1 MRTMNQP
8 PSYGAPAPR
17 MQVTPWVK
25 VLLLANA
32 GAFLVTLLVGYGA
45 MFDLFAFSPARLL
58 ERPWG
63 MVTYM
68 FMHAGLW
75 HLLMNLLFLFF
86 FGPPLEARW
95 GSDLFLKFYLV
106 CGLGGILLSFAF
118 SDATIV
124 GASAACYGIMLA
136 FAMAWPNQTVY
147 VWALFPVKVKWLVG
161 FLVALSFVSAL
172 GPARDGVAHL
182 AHLGGAVAGFLMV
195 KSGWLPSYGG
205 GSYAGRGDWGPGA
218 GGARARR
225 SGGRRRKRRR
235 SWSQRIRTLGRTPSG
250 PKLWK
255 GGNPRRRAP
264 RPVRNP
270 TEEAAM
276 RVIEEHIAER
286 RAREELD
293 RVDEVL
299 DKISARGIN
308 SLTEEERALL
318 DRVSRQTQ
326 LN

>member
-1 MRTMNQP
+1 MRYMSQP
-8 PSYGAPAPR
+8 PSYGGAAPR
-17 MQVTPWVK
+17 LRVTPWVRI
-25 VLLLANA
+25 LLMANA
-32 GAFLVTLLVGYGA
+32 GIFLVTVVAGQGV

-106 CGLGGILLSFAF
+106 CGLGGVLLSFAF
-118 SDATIV
+118 SDAMIV

-136 FAMAWPNQTVY
+136 FALAWPNQTVY
-147 VWALFPVKVKWLVG
+147 IWALFPVKVKWMVG
-161 FLVALSFVSAL
+161 FLVALSFVSAI
-172 GPARDGVAHL
+172 GPSRDGIAHL

-195 KSGWLPSYGG
+195 KSGWMPAHGG
-205 GSYAGRGDWGPGA
+205 GYAGRGDWGPGA
-218 GGARARR
+218 GGEGVRARR
-225 SGGRRRKRRR
+225 GRRRRGTDWRRLAR
-235 SWSQRIRTLGRTPSG
+235 KLGVTPSSG

-255 GGNPRRRAP
+255 EGGAGRKAP
-264 RPVRNP
+264 RPVRDP
-270 TEEAAM
+270 REAAAM
-276 RVIEEHIAER
+276 RVIEEHMAEE
-286 RAREELD
+286 RARMELD
-293 RVDEVL
+293 KVDEVL
-299 DKISARGIN
+299 DKISAEGIN
-308 SLTEEERALL
+308 SLTEEERELL
-318 DRVSRQTQ
+318 DRVSRHTQ

>member
-1 MRTMNQP
+1 MRYMSQP
-8 PSYGAPAPR
+8 PSYGGAAPR
-17 MQVTPWVK
+17 LQVTPWVRI
-25 VLLLANA
+25 LLMANA
-32 GAFLVTLLVGYGA
+32 GIFLVTVVVGQAA
-45 MFDLFAFSPARLL
+45 MFDLFAFSPDRLL
-58 ERPWG
+58 QRPWG

-106 CGLGGILLSFAF
+106 CGLGGVLLSFAF
-118 SDATIV
+118 SDAVIV

-136 FAMAWPNQTVY
+136 FALVWPNQPVY
-147 VWALFPVKVKWLVG
+147 IWALFPIKVKWMVG
-161 FLVALSFVSAL
+161 FLVALSFVSAI
-172 GPARDGVAHL
+172 GPSRDGIAHL

-195 KSGWLPSYGG
+195 KSGWLPAYGG
-205 GSYAGRGDWGPGA
+205 GSYAGRGDWGPGV
-218 GGARARR
+218 GGAGVRR
-225 SGGRRRKRRR
+225 SGRPRKRGGGWTR
-235 SWSQRIRTLGRTPSG
+235 RIRTLGRKPSG
-250 PKLWK
+250 PRLWK
-255 GGNPRRRAP
+255 GGTAGRSRP
-264 RPVRNP
+264 RPVRDP
-270 TEEAAM
+270 GEEAAM
-276 RVIEEHIAER
+276 RVIEEHMAER

-318 DRVSRQTQ
+318 DRVSRHTQ

>member
-1 MRTMNQP
+1 MRYMSRP
-8 PSYGAPAPR
+8 PSYGGAAPR
-17 MQVTPWVK
+17 LHVTPCVRI
-25 VLLLANA
+25 LLMANA
-32 GAFLVTLLVGYGA
+32 GVFLVTVVVGQGA
-45 MFDLFAFSPARLL
+45 MFDLFAFSPSRLL

-75 HLLMNLLFLFF
+75 HLLINLLFLFF
-86 FGPPLEARW
+86 FGPRLEERW

-106 CGLGGILLSFAF
+106 CGLGGVLLSFAF
-118 SDATIV
+118 SDAMIV

-147 VWALFPVKVKWLVG
+147 IWALFPVKVKWMVG
-161 FLVALSFVSAL
+161 FLVALSFVSAI
-172 GPARDGVAHL
+172 GQGRDGIAHL

-195 KSGWLPSYGG
+195 KSGWMPAHGG
-205 GSYAGRGDWGPGA
+205 GYAGRGDWGPGA
-218 GGARARR
+218 GGSGARAR
-225 SGGRRRKRRR
+225 GGRKRRGTDWR
-235 SWSQRIRTLGRTPSG
+235 KLARMLGVTPAG
-250 PKLWK
+250 PKLMK
-255 GGNPRRRAP
+255 PEEKDRRTA
-264 RPVRNP
+264 RPVRDP
-270 TEEAAM
+270 REAAAM
-276 RVIEEHIAER
+276 RVIEEHMAEE
-286 RAREELD
+286 RARRELD

-299 DKISARGIN
+299 DKISAQGIN

>member
-1 MRTMNQP
+1 MRYMSQP
-8 PSYGAPAPR
+8 PSYGGASPR
-17 MQVTPWVK
+17 LQVTPWVK
-25 VLLLANA
+25 VLLLVNA
-32 GAFLVTLLVGYGA
+32 GVFLVTVLVGQGV
-45 MFDLFAFSPARLL
+45 MFDLFAFSPGRLL

-68 FMHAGLW
+68 FMHGGLW

-118 SDATIV
+118 SDAVIV

-161 FLVALSFVSAL
+161 FLVALSLVSAL
-172 GPARDGVAHL
+172 GPSRDGVAHL

-195 KSGWLPSYGG
+195 KSGWLPAHGRG
-205 GSYAGRGDWGPGA
+205 HAGRGDWGPGA
-218 GGARARR
+218 GGAGVRGA
-225 SGGRRRKRRR
+225 GKRRGR
-235 SWSQRIRTLGRTPSG
+235 GSAWRRRIRTLGRTPSG

-255 GGNPRRRAP
+255 GGDTRRRAP
-264 RPVRNP
+264 RPVQDPR
-270 TEEAAM
+270 EAAAM
-276 RVIEEHIAER
+276 RVIEEHMAEE
-286 RAREELD
+286 RARKELD
-293 RVDEVL
+293 RVDTVL
-299 DKISARGIN
+299 DKISERGVN

>member
-1 MRTMNQP
+1 MRYVNQP

-17 MQVTPWVK
+17 LRVTPWVK
-25 VLLLANA
+25 LLLMINA
-32 GAFLVTLLVGYGA
+32 GVFLVTVVVGQGA
-45 MFDLFAFSPARLL
+45 MFDVFAFSPSRLL

-63 MVTYM
+63 MLTYM

-95 GSDLFLKFYLV
+95 GSELFLKFYLV
-106 CGLGGILLSFAF
+106 CGLGGVLLSFAF
-118 SDATIV
+118 SDAMIV

-147 VWALFPVKVKWLVG
+147 IWALVPVKVKWLVG
-161 FLVALSFVSAL
+161 FLVALSFVSAI
-172 GPARDGVAHL
+172 GPSRDGVAHL

-195 KSGWLPSYGG
+195 KSGWLPAYGSG
-205 GSYAGRGDWGPGA
+205 FGARGDWGPGA
-218 GGARARR
+218 GGAGMRGRGTRGR
-225 SGGRRRKRRR
+225 SGRSWRNLVRLRRRT
-235 SWSQRIRTLGRTPSG
+235 SAG

-255 GGNPRRRAP
+255 GGGAEGSGPRVMRDP
-264 RPVRNP
+264 E
-270 TEEAAM
+270 EEAVM
-276 RVIEEHIAER
+276 RVIKEHVAEK

-293 RVDEVL
+293 RVDAVL
-299 DKISARGIN
+299 DKISAHGIN
-308 SLTEEERALL
+308 SLTPEERGLL

>member
-68 FMHAGLW
+68 FMHAGFW

-195 KSGWLPSYGG
+195 KSGWLPSYGE

-218 GGARARR
+218 GGAGGRR
-225 SGGRRRKRRR
+225 SGGRPRKPRR
-235 SWSQRIRTLGRTPSG
+235 SWSQRIRTLGRTPTG

-255 GGNPRRRAP
+255 GGDHRRRAP
-264 RPVRNP
+264 QPLRNR

>member
-1 MRTMNQP
+1 MRYVSQP
-8 PSYGAPAPR
+8 PSYGGASPR
-17 MQVTPWVK
+17 LQMTQWVK
-25 VLLLANA
+25 ILLMANA
-32 GAFLVTLLVGYGA
+32 GVFLVTVVVGQGA
-45 MFDLFAFSPARLL
+45 MFDLFAFSPGRLL

-75 HLLMNLLFLFF
+75 HLLINLLFLFF

-106 CGLGGILLSFAF
+106 CGLGGVLLSFAF
-118 SDATIV
+118 SDAVIV

-147 VWALFPVKVKWLVG
+147 IWALFPVKVKWMVG
-161 FLVALSFVSAL
+161 FLVALSFVSAI
-172 GPARDGVAHL
+172 GPSRDGIAHL

-195 KSGWLPSYGG
+195 KSGWLPAHSGARH
-205 GSYAGRGDWGPGA
+205 AGRGDWGPGA
-218 GGARARR
+218 GGAGVRARR
-225 SGGRRRKRRR
+225 GRKRRGTDWR
-235 SWSQRIRTLGRTPSG
+235 RLARMLGVTRAG
-250 PKLWK
+250 PRLMKREEK
-255 GGNPRRRAP
+255 SRRAP
-264 RPVRNP
+264 QPARDPR
-270 TEEAAM
+270 EAAAM
-276 RVIEEHIAER
+276 RVIQEHMAEE
-286 RAREELD
+286 RARRELD

-299 DKISARGIN
+299 DKISAQGIN

>member
-1 MRTMNQP
+1 MRYMSQP
-8 PSYGAPAPR
+8 PSYGGASPR
-17 MQVTPWVK
+17 LQVTPWVK
-25 VLLLANA
+25 VLLLVNA
-32 GAFLVTLLVGYGA
+32 GVFLVTAVVGQTA

-95 GSDLFLKFYLV
+95 GWDLFLKFYLV

-118 SDATIV
+118 SDSMIV

-161 FLVALSFVSAL
+161 FLVALSFVSAI
-172 GPARDGVAHL
+172 GPSRDGVAHL

-195 KSGWLPSYGG
+195 KSGWLPAHGG
-205 GSYAGRGDWGPGA
+205 GLAGRGDWGPGA
-218 GGARARR
+218 GGAGVRGA
-225 SGGRRRKRRR
+225 RKRRGR
-235 SWSQRIRTLGRTPSG
+235 GSAWRRRIRTLGRTPSG

-255 GGNPRRRAP
+255 GGDTGRRAP
-264 RPVRNP
+264 RPVEDPRKA
-270 TEEAAM
+270 AAM
-276 RVIEEHIAER
+276 RVIEEHMAEE
-286 RAREELD
+286 RARDELD
-293 RVDEVL
+293 RVDAVL
-299 DKISARGIN
+299 DKISAQGIN
-308 SLTEEERALL
+308 SLTEDERALL
-318 DRVSRQTQ
+318 DRVSRHTQ

>member
-1 MRTMNQP
+1 MRYMSQP
-8 PSYGAPAPR
+8 PSYGGASPR
-17 MQVTPWVK
+17 LQVTPWVK
-25 VLLLANA
+25 ILLMVNA
-32 GAFLVTLLVGYGA
+32 GVFLVTVFAGQGL
-45 MFDLFAFSPARLL
+45 MFDLFAFSPSRLL

-106 CGLGGILLSFAF
+106 CGLGGVLLSFAF
-118 SDATIV
+118 SDSSIM

-147 VWALFPVKVKWLVG
+147 IWALFPVKVKWMVG
-161 FLVALSFVSAL
+161 FLVALSFASAV
-172 GPARDGVAHL
+172 GPNRDGVAHL

-195 KSGWLPSYGG
+195 KSGWLPVHGG
-205 GSYAGRGDWGPGA
+205 GSGRGDWGPGA
-218 GGARARR
+218 GGAGVWGAR
-225 SGGRRRKRRR
+225 SKRRR
-235 SWSQRIRTLGRTPSG
+235 GRGWRQRIRTLGRTPSG

-255 GGNPRRRAP
+255 GGDTERRAP
-264 RPVRNP
+264 RPLRDP
-270 TEEAAM
+270 REAAAM
-276 RVIEEHIAER
+276 RVIEEHMAEE

-293 RVDEVL
+293 RVDVLL

-318 DRVSRQTQ
+318 DRVSRHTQ

>member
-1 MRTMNQP
+1 MRIMSQP
-8 PSYGAPAPR
+8 PSYGGASPR
-17 MQVTPWVK
+17 LQMTPWVRI
-25 VLLLANA
+25 LLMANA
-32 GAFLVTLLVGYGA
+32 GVFLVTVLVGQGA
-45 MFDLFAFSPARLL
+45 MFDLFAFSPDRLL

-106 CGLGGILLSFAF
+106 CGLGGVLLSFAF
-118 SDATIV
+118 SDAAIV

-147 VWALFPVKVKWLVG
+147 IWALFPVKVKWMVG
-161 FLVALSFVSAL
+161 FLVALSFVSAI
-172 GPARDGVAHL
+172 GPNRDGFAHL

-195 KSGWLPSYGG
+195 KSGWMPAHGG
-205 GSYAGRGDWGPGA
+205 GYAGRGDWGPGT
-218 GGARARR
+218 GGPGVRAR
-225 SGGRRRKRRR
+225 GGRKRRGKGWR
-235 SWSQRIRTLGRTPSG
+235 RLARMLGVTPAG
-250 PKLWK
+250 PKLMK
-255 GGNPRRRAP
+255 PEEKHRRTT
-264 RPVRNP
+264 RPVRDP
-270 TEEAAM
+270 REAAAM
-276 RVIEEHIAER
+276 RVIEDHMAEE
-286 RAREELD
+286 RARQELD

-308 SLTEEERALL
+308 SLTEEERSLL

>member
-8 PSYGAPAPR
+8 PSYGVPAPR

-32 GAFLVTLLVGYGA
+32 GAFLLTLLVGYGP
-45 MFDLFAFSPARLL
+45 MFDLFAFSPGRLL

-106 CGLGGILLSFAF
+106 CGLGGVLLSFAF
-118 SDATIV
+118 SDVSIV

-136 FAMAWPNQTVY
+136 FALAWPNQTVY
-147 VWALFPVKVKWLVG
+147 IWALFPVKVKWMVG

-172 GPARDGVAHL
+172 GSARDGIAHL
-182 AHLGGAVAGFLMV
+182 AHLGGAMAGFLMV
-195 KSGWLPSYGG
+195 KSGWLPAHGG

-218 GGARARR
+218 GGAGVRR
-225 SGGRRRKRRR
+225 SGGRPRKPRR

-250 PKLWK
+250 PKLWQ
-255 GGNPRRRAP
+255 GGDARRPTP
-264 RPVRNP
+264 RPARDP
-270 TEEAAM
+270 GEEAAM

-286 RAREELD
+286 HAREELD

-318 DRVSRQTQ
+318 DRVSRHTQ

>member
-1 MRTMNQP
+1 MRYTTQP
-8 PSYGAPAPR
+8 PSYGGASPR
-17 MQVTPWVK
+17 LQVTPWVK
-25 VLLLANA
+25 ILLMANA
-32 GAFLVTLLVGYGA
+32 GIFLVTVLVGQGA
-45 MFDLFAFSPARLL
+45 MFDLFAFSPDRLL
-58 ERPWG
+58 QRPWG

-106 CGLGGILLSFAF
+106 CGLGGVLLSFAF
-118 SDATIV
+118 SDSVIV

-136 FAMAWPNQTVY
+136 FALAWPNQAVY

-161 FLVALSFVSAL
+161 FLVALSFVSAI
-172 GPARDGVAHL
+172 GPHRDGIAHL

-195 KSGWLPSYGG
+195 KSGWMPAYGG
-205 GSYAGRGDWGPGA
+205 AMHAGRGDWGPGA
-218 GGARARR
+218 GGAGAK
-225 SGGRRRKRRR
+225 GGRKKRRR
-235 SWSQRIRTLGRTPSG
+235 GGGWRRRLRTLGRTPSG
-250 PKLWK
+250 PKLWQ
-255 GGNPRRRAP
+255 GEGAGRRAP
-264 RPVRNP
+264 RPVRDP
-270 TEEAAM
+270 REAAAM
-276 RVIEEHIAER
+276 RVIEEHMAEER
-286 RAREELD
+286 VRLELD
-293 RVDEVL
+293 QVDEVL

-326 LN
+326 AN

>member
-1 MRTMNQP
+1 MRYMSQP
-8 PSYGAPAPR
+8 PSYGGAAPR
-17 MQVTPWVK
+17 LQVTPWVK
-25 VLLLANA
+25 ILLMANA
-32 GAFLVTLLVGYGA
+32 GIFLVTVLVGQGV
-45 MFDLFAFSPARLL
+45 MFDLFAFSPDRLL
-58 ERPWG
+58 QRPWG

-106 CGLGGILLSFAF
+106 CGLGGVLLSFAF
-118 SDATIV
+118 SDSVIV

-136 FAMAWPNQTVY
+136 FALAWPNQTVY

-161 FLVALSFVSAL
+161 FLVALSFVSAI
-172 GPARDGVAHL
+172 GPSRDGIAHL

-195 KSGWLPSYGG
+195 KSGWMPAHGG
-205 GSYAGRGDWGPGA
+205 AMHAGRGDWGPGA
-218 GGARARR
+218 GVK
-225 SGGRRRKRRR
+225 GGRGRRKRGGGWRR
-235 SWSQRIRTLGRTPSG
+235 RIRTLGRTPSG

-255 GGNPRRRAP
+255 GEGAGRRAP
-264 RPVRNP
+264 RPVRDS
-270 TEEAAM
+270 TREAAAM
-276 RVIEEHIAER
+276 RVIEEHMAEER
-286 RAREELD
+286 VRLELD
-293 RVDEVL
+293 KVDEVL

-326 LN
+326 AN